1 MSARFVVQVDADQ
14 FDRLARPTRPLPGVA
29 ELIWNAL
36 DAEADKVAV
45 SIALTELQAVESV
58 SISDNGHGM
67 THAEAL
73 RDFER
78 LGGSWK
84 KSREKSKNELRRLH
98 GKEGAGRF
106 RAFAIGRSAEWTS
119 LVQAGIGLE
128 RTRIVGSIDDSEFTV
143 SDPETV
149 EAGEPGTEVLITRP
163 RDHANRLLGEDA
175 ASWLVTQFAV
185 YLLNYPDLAISYD
198 GASLDPSSIIA
209 DEADYLLESDLGGQ
223 HGAPSV
229 RIIEWVPEASSIK
242 PSIVLCT
249 DDGVALDELAA
260 GVDMPSRIPITAYVS
275 WPGFAAHVGELPLS
289 EGHPLIAPI
298 IEAARQKI
306 DEYVEARLNE
316 HRTAV
321 IDRWKAEHVYPYSGD
336 AATAAEAQERKVF
349 DLVAVTAAPAVSED
363 VKAAR
368 LSLRLIKE
376 ALSQPPGALHRVLT
390 EVLELTPEQ
399 LEDFDRLIDRSGLA
413 AIIHTSKLVTD
424 RLDFL
429 SDLEAMLFDDGKR
442 ERLLERRQLHRV
454 LANQGPWIFGERF
467 GLAVDD
473 KGLTKVLEAHKAL
486 LGDGPPDPGPVTD
499 ADGHTRIV
507 DLMLSRASL
516 TAERRQHLVV
526 ELKRPAVTLGQAE
539 LAQIANYAVAVTR
552 DDRFESSNVSW
563 DFWLVGDAV
572 DDVVE
577 ELANQKDSSPG
588 LYVEGANY
596 RIWVRRWAE
605 ILEENRQRLHF
616 FREHLDYIQPEDAA
630 ELDAV
635 VDKYLSP
642 EAGSPI

>member
-36 DAEADKVAV
+36 DAEADSVAV
-45 SIALTELQAVESV
+45 SIALTEMQALESV
-58 SISDNGHGM
+58 SVSDNGHGM
-67 THAEAL
+67 THSEAL

-84 KSREKSKNELRRLH
+84 KSREKSKNDLRRLH

-106 RAFAIGRSAEWTS
+106 RAFAIGRSAEWRTI
-119 LVQAGIGLE
+119 ARDGTGLE
-128 RTRIVGSIDDSEFTV
+128 RTRIVGSIDNSEFTV

-149 EAGEPGTEVLITRP
+149 EGGEPGTEVLITRP
-163 RDHANRLLGEDA
+163 REHANRLLGEDA
-175 ASWLVTQFAV
+175 TPWLVTQFAV
-185 YLLNYPDLAISYD
+185 YLLKYHHLTITYD

-209 DEADYLLESDLGGQ
+209 SEADYQLASDLGGE
-223 HGAPSV
+223 HGSPLV
-229 RIIEWVPEASSIK
+229 RIIEWVPEANAIR

-249 DDGVALDELAA
+249 DDGVALDEITA
-260 GVDMPSRIPITAYVS
+260 GVDLPSRIPITAYLS
-275 WPGFAAHVGELPLS
+275 WAGFAAHVGELSLS
-289 EGHPLIAPI
+289 DGHPVIAPI
-298 IEAARQKI
+298 LEAARQKI
-306 DEYVEARLNE
+306 NEYVESRLNE
-316 HRTAV
+316 HRLAV
-321 IDRWKAEHVYPYSGD
+321 IDRWKADHVYPYSGD
-336 AATAAEAQERKVF
+336 ATTAAEAQERKVF
-349 DLVAVTAAPAVSED
+349 DVVAVTAAPAVSEEA
-363 VKAAR
+363 KAAR

-390 EVLELTPEQ
+390 EVLDLTPEQ
-399 LEDFDRLIDRSGLA
+399 LEDFDRLIERTGLA
-413 AIIHTSKLVTD
+413 AIIHTGKLVTD

-429 SDLEAMLFDDGKR
+429 SDVEAMLFDHGKR

-473 KGLTKVLEAHKAL
+473 QGLTKVLEAHKAL
-486 LGDGPPDPGPVTD
+486 LGEDPPDPAPVTD
-499 ADGHTRIV
+499 VEGHTRIV

-516 TAERRQHLVV
+516 MAERREHLVV
-526 ELKRPAVTLGQAE
+526 ELKRPAVTLGQTE

-552 DDRFESSNVSW
+552 DDRFKSPDVSW

-572 DDVVE
+572 DEVVE

-588 LYVEGANY
+588 LYAEGANY

-616 FREHLDYIQPEDAA
+616 FREHLDYVEPEDAA

-642 EAGSPI
+642 EVASKA